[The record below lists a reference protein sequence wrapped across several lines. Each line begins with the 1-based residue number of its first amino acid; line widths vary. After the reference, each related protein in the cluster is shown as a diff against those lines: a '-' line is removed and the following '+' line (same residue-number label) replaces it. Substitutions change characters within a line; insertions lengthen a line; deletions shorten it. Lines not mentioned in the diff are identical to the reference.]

1 MHVINKLHKIL
12 SLIHQRKI
20 VFIPQL
26 IEEKDLLKSKVALI
40 TGGSGGIGF
49 AIAES
54 FIQSGCRV
62 IITGTNVEKLKG
74 CCLKLG
80 SDSRYLQLELN
91 KVETFKTKVREASLF
106 WGNIDIL
113 VNSAGVFSTKNIFIN
128 VEENEYDNIMS
139 INLKGTYFITQT
151 VANYMIDKQIKG
163 HILMVSSQSALEPA
177 WSPYRLSKCALNGIT
192 KGIAQQL
199 LTHGIIVNGIGP
211 GPTATAM
218 QNYEEGESI
227 FSTGNSVGRY
237 TMPEELAVYAKYLVS
252 DMGNMV
258 IGDTLYLS
266 GGRGIIDIR

>member
-1 MHVINKLHKIL
+1 MSIINKLHKIL
-12 SLIHQRKI
+12 SLAHQKKI
-20 VFIPQL
+20 VFIPKL

-54 FIQSGCRV
+54 FIKSGCRV
-62 IITGTNVEKLKG
+62 IITGTNIEKLKD

-80 SDSRYLQLELN
+80 SHSRYLQLELN
-91 KVETFKTKVREASLF
+91 KVETFKTKVREASHF
-106 WGNIDIL
+106 FGSIDIL

-139 INLKGTYFITQT
+139 INLRGTYFITQT
-151 VANYMIDKQIKG
+151 IANYMIDKQIKG

-218 QNYEEGESI
+218 QDYEEGDSI

-237 TMPEELAVYAKYLVS
+237 TMPEELAIYAKYLVS
-252 DMGNMV
+252 DMGNMI

-266 GGRGIIDIR
+266 GGRGIIDIC